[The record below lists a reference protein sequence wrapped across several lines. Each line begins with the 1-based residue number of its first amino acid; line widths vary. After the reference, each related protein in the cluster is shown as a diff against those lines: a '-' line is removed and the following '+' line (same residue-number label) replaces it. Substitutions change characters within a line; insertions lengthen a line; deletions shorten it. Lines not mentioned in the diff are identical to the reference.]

1 MQIIRKGGLKVKK
14 LSLAALMFVLLFAYG
29 AQNADAQDGILFPF
43 FSSGGGDMTFIQV
56 INTQAT
62 SPTTAQGKLAYTY
75 VYNTKTETCQ
85 HFDDKGNTSL
95 NDIFLYEVTGQIA
108 GQLLPG
114 DTTSTSAV
122 LTVSPATGFL
132 VINQDTGFATGTGEG
147 TLFGQAFVVNVNSG
161 TVFAYNAIND
171 PNETDFFAFWEEA
184 DWEHYLTFM
193 PTTIATTTYLFFPI
207 YNYDLTVDGNQFFD
221 AVVRI
226 GDDNDGVFN
235 NNESL
240 KSGAKDIP
248 VGCWDENP
256 ATGDAGRFAFFFFG
270 LDQIMSGAQFAAV
283 KGTGGWTNDDYYS
296 DDCAFGNCSA
306 YGYTYKIMSSNV
318 LGKPMATLLY
328 EPGEHDFYLSYTK

>member
-1 MQIIRKGGLKVKK
+1 VKK

-29 AQNADAQDGILFPF
+29 AQNADAQDAILFPF

-56 INTQAT
+56 INTAAT

-85 HFDDKGNTSL
+85 HYDDKGNTSV

-132 VINQDTGFATGTGEG
+132 VINQSTGFPTGLEG
-147 TLFGQAFVVNVNSG
+147 TLYGQAWVVNVNSG
-161 TVFAYNAIND
+161 TVFAYNAVND
-171 PNETDFFAFWEEA
+171 PGEVDFPAFWEST
-184 DWEHYLTFM
+184 DDDHFLTFM
-193 PTTIATTTYLFFPI
+193 PTNIANTTYLFWPVNDNDF
-207 YNYDLTVDGNQFFD
+207 TVDGSQFID
-221 AVVRI
+221 ETVTI
-226 GDDNDGVFN
+226 GDTNGGLFN

-240 KSGAKDIP
+240 KSGTKDIP

-256 ATGDAGRFAFFFFG
+256 ATGDAGRFAFFFYT
-270 LDQIMSGAQFAAV
+270 LDQIMSGAQFNAV
-283 KGTGGWTNDDYYS
+283 KGTGGWVDDYYE
-296 DDCAFGNCSA
+296 D
-306 YGYTYKIMSSNV
+306 YGFTYKIMTSNV
-318 LGKPMATLLY
+318 LGKPMSTLLY
-328 EPGEHDFYLSYTK
+328 EPQFDSYDSYTK